1 MPVDALP
8 QPHPVAVPGTVTYRH
23 EYRDALGRPLRGTVT
38 LTGRTGIVLDGLTV
52 LPAPVP
58 GGLVG
63 GVLEVDLPPDTYR
76 LEGVLRTAEGVRVT
90 VRDEITLETA

>member
-38 LTGRTGIVLDGLTV
+38 LTGRTGADLDGLTV
-52 LPAPVP
+52 PPAPVP
-58 GGLVG
+58 GELVG

-76 LEGVLRTAEGVRVT
+76 LEGVLRTAEGARVT